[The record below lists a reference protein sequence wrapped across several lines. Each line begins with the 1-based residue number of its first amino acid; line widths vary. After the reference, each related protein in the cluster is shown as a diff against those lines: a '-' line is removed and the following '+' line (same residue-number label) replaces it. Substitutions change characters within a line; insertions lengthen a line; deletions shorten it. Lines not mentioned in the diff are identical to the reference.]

1 MSEEQDLNTVLFT
14 IMGDLQTL
22 KIQMGETRTQFAE
35 SEARST
41 ARIRMEVARSPPI
54 ALTTLTESG
63 DIETLKME
71 STAMRNATI
80 FVSEFVLH
88 CEVTSQ
94 IRSFTVVALAIIYL
108 VTLVGNTL
116 VLLVIILNHQL
127 HTPMFVLIAILAVID
142 LLNNTNLIP
151 KMMALLLFD
160 TSPVPYGACVLQI
173 LKKKST
179 AMHNTTI
186 FASEFLLHCEITS
199 EIRSFTVVTLA
210 IIYLVTL
217 FDLLHNTNLIPK
229 MMGLLLFNNPPVPF
243 GACLIQMFLVFHLEL
258 VEAVLF
264 TLMACDRYI
273 AVIHPLRYPQLI
285 AYAALKISS
294 SEGKGKVFDVLITH
308 LLVVLLFYLPL
319 LTAFILPGLGVKL
332 STEAYNALIIVATI
346 VPPMINPIIYSFRN
360 KEMKNAIKKLFMG
373 KRTTPEIKNHK

>member
-1 MSEEQDLNTVLFT
+1 MSLKHKSDSSAGDTVKKRKT
-14 IMGDLQTL
+14 IT
-22 KIQMGETRTQFAE
+22 
-35 SEARST
+35 
-41 ARIRMEVARSPPI
+41 MENKV
-54 ALTTLTESG
+54 E
-63 DIETLKME
+63 
-71 STAMRNATI
+71 
-80 FVSEFVLH
+80 
-88 CEVTSQ
+88 
-94 IRSFTVVALAIIYL
+94 II
-108 VTLVGNTL
+108 
-116 VLLVIILNHQL
+116 
-127 HTPMFVLIAILAVID
+127 
-142 LLNNTNLIP
+142 
-151 KMMALLLFD
+151 KR
-160 TSPVPYGACVLQI
+160 

-217 FDLLHNTNLIPK
+217 FGNLLVLLVIILDHHLQTPMFFLISSLAVIDLLHNTNLIPK

-273 AVIHPLRYPQLI
+273 AVIHPLRYPQLVNGRTVWAGILLCNILSGIPMTVYMVFVHELSFCHTNVIPYCFCDYATMVHISCTENPKYLSFLSTIATTYGSVTLAIIFFSYGKI

>member
-1 MSEEQDLNTVLFT
+1 
-14 IMGDLQTL
+14 
-22 KIQMGETRTQFAE
+22 
-35 SEARST
+35 
-41 ARIRMEVARSPPI
+41 
-54 ALTTLTESG
+54 
-63 DIETLKME
+63 ME

-160 TSPVPYGACVLQI
+160 TSPVPYGACVLQ
-173 LKKKST
+173 
-179 AMHNTTI
+179 MY
-186 FASEFLLHCEITS
+186 
-199 EIRSFTVVTLA
+199 V
-210 IIYLVTL
+210 
-217 FDLLHNTNLIPK
+217 
-229 MMGLLLFNNPPVPF
+229 
-243 GACLIQMFLVFHLEL
+243 VFHLEI
-258 VEAVLF
+258 VECFLLG
-264 TLMACDRYI
+264 LMACDRYI
-273 AVIHPLRYPQLI
+273 AVIHPLRYPQLVNGRTVWAAILLCNILCGVPMTVYMIFVPELSFCRTNVLPNCFCDYATMVHASCNENAKYLGFLSTSATTIGLGTLAIILFSYGKI

-294 SEGKGKVFDVLITH
+294 SEGKGKVFDVVVTH
-308 LLVVLLFYLPL
+308 LLVVLLFYLPM
-319 LTAFILPGLGVKL
+319 LTALILPGIGINLL
-332 STEAYNALIIVATI
+332 TETYNTMIIISTI

-360 KEMKNAIKKLFMG
+360 MEMKNAIKKLFTG
-373 KRTTPEIKNHK
+373 KRIIQQP